1 MGHEMQQ
8 RHGGSIGGGGSASA
22 MTKNPSYHQMQ
33 KELDVAA
40 GYLKRDINPN
50 PSWNAKYRPV
60 QDSD

>member
-1 MGHEMQQ
+1 MQ
-8 RHGGSIGGGGSASA
+8 RHGPGGMGGGIAST
-22 MTKNPSYHQMQ
+22 MTNNPSYYQMQ